1 MTLPIRS
8 WMLVLRTHSRGRAD
22 LVALMMDTRLIDTS
36 ESLLA
41 KLSVNRALHGPLWKR
56 ARGSITNVDLVVRK
70 SPDGLSDQSG
80 ILLSGRA
87 K

>member
-1 MTLPIRS
+1 
-8 WMLVLRTHSRGRAD
+8 MLVLRTHSRGHAD
-22 LVALMMDTRLIDTS
+22 LVALTMDTRLIDTS

-41 KLSVNRALHGPLWKR
+41 KLSVNRAFTLHGLLWKR

-70 SPDGLSDQSG
+70 SPDGFSDQSG

>member
-1 MTLPIRS
+1 
-8 WMLVLRTHSRGRAD
+8 
-22 LVALMMDTRLIDTS
+22 MDTRLIDTS

-41 KLSVNRALHGPLWKR
+41 KLSVNRALYVLLWKR
-56 ARGSITNVDLVVRK
+56 ARVSITNVDLVVRK
-70 SPDGLSDQSG
+70 FPDGFSDRSS